1 MGHSDGNNVP
11 LQLDWDQLL
20 PNRDDEPP
28 PTLVIESS
36 SDSLSQPS
44 KLTASGIDQQ
54 SPVSVNLEGY
64 NDRDLMDVFRRKK
77 LMLEA
82 LGPKL
87 PDKGEKL
94 RAVVKNYEDEL
105 ACRKRRRLD
114 KEVEENE
121 KPKPATSSSIVE
133 IDELKVKLD
142 SNKEPDDLMS
152 SEKRLKGRSIGIRK
166 EDESS
171 KAQPPSSFASS
182 FYNKMKETD
191 CKKTN
196 AFSKELSHFKHGHNH
211 KRRDNEV
218 FPQKKSTRDQ
228 SSSRQSPFRCPS
240 NTSRS
245 KTPSADKSQKT
256 ASRFSL
262 QRIGERLSGLLNLKD
277 AFKSIRSDGSR
288 SRKEQLIVLDEE
300 DELNS
305 WEEIDEDDKL
315 AECLKEARI
324 YYPSSDDPESVEICF
339 TDMECLAPG
348 GYLTSPIMNFYIRYL
363 QQQASLSGR
372 SVSDYLFLNT
382 YFYKKLKDA
391 FSCKQSDRETFFV
404 KFRRWWK
411 GVNIFQKA
419 YVLIPIHE
427 NLHWSLAIICIPDKK
442 DESGPIILHL
452 DSLSLHSSRSV
463 FDNLRRYLIEEWR
476 YLDQESACSDIPI
489 ADGIWKNLDCKI
501 KERIITVPQQ
511 KNDYDC
517 GLFVLYFIKRF
528 IEEAPQRLK
537 QHMAMFNVLFGR
549 QWFQPEEASG
559 LRVRIR
565 ALLKIEFHNSHRQN
579 DVSTNPVVTI
589 HDS

>member
-1 MGHSDGNNVP
+1 MGHSDGDKVP
-11 LQLDWDQLL
+11 LQLDWSRLL

-28 PTLVIESS
+28 PTLVIEPSS
-36 SDSLSQPS
+36 ESLSQPS

-54 SPVSVNLEGY
+54 SPVSGNLEGY
-64 NDRDLMDVFRRKK
+64 NDRDLMDVLRRKK
-77 LMLEA
+77 HILEG

-87 PDKGEKL
+87 HDKGEKL
-94 RAVVKNYEDEL
+94 RAFIKHYEDEL
-105 ACRKRRRLD
+105 TCRKRRRLD

-121 KPKPATSSSIVE
+121 KPKPATSSNIVEIIE

-142 SNKEPDDLMS
+142 SNKEPEDLMS
-152 SEKRLKGRSIGIRK
+152 SEKWLKGRSIGIRK
-166 EDESS
+166 EEESS

-182 FYNKMKETD
+182 FYNKIKETD
-191 CKKTN
+191 CQKTN
-196 AFSKELSHFKHGHNH
+196 ASKELSYFKHGHNH
-211 KRRDNEV
+211 KMRHNED
-218 FPQKKSTRDQ
+218 FSQKKSKRDQ

-240 NTSRS
+240 NISRS
-245 KTPSADKSQKT
+245 KTPSDHKSHKA
-256 ASRFSL
+256 ASKYSL
-262 QRIGERLSGLLNLKD
+262 QRIGEKLSGLFPNLKD
-277 AFKSIRSDGSR
+277 AFKAIRSDGSR

-300 DELNS
+300 DELNN
-305 WEEIDEDDKL
+305 WEEVDEDDKL

-324 YYPSSDDPESVEICF
+324 YYPSSDDPESVEICY
-339 TDMECLAPG
+339 TDMVCLAPG

-363 QQQASLSGR
+363 QQQASQTGR
-372 SVSDYLFLNT
+372 SAVDYLFLNT

-537 QHMAMFNVLFGR
+537 KQDMAMFGR
-549 QWFQPEEASG
+549 QWFQPEEASA

-565 ALLKIEFHNSHRQN
+565 VLLKIKFHNSHKQN
-579 DVSTNPVVTI
+579 DISTTPVVTI